1 MRIRESIFILLLLC
15 IGLQASGQ
23 NLTRQQY
30 IEKYRDEAVKQM
42 HKHKIPASITLAQA
56 CLESSNGNSE
66 LARKA
71 NNHFGIKCHNGWKGK
86 GYLHDDDR
94 KGECFRHYKNAEDSF
109 TDHSYF
115 LISGSRYNSLFD
127 LKITDYKAWAHGLK
141 AAGYAT
147 NPRYAQMLIDII
159 EEYKLY
165 KYDSPYA
172 YNESKT
178 HAREAKK
185 AARIEK
191 KRNKLEKKEL
201 KAVKKARKAQE
212 KLQKFNEKYPPL
224 VKPQHN
230 PVHVQNSAPVE
241 PEHNKPTVQ
250 KPENDG
256 IIYVIKQGDTLYSIA
271 RKYSVTV
278 DDLYRNNPGI
288 KANALKPGNSIKI
301 K

>member
-30 IEKYRDEAVKQM
+30 IDKYKDEAIKQM

-56 CLESSNGNSE
+56 CLESSNGNSS

-86 GYLHDDDR
+86 SYTHDDDR
-94 KGECFRHYKNAEDSF
+94 KGECFRKYKSAEDSY

-115 LISGSRYNSLFD
+115 LKSGSRYNSLFD

-147 NPRYAQMLIDII
+147 NPRYAQMLIEII

-165 KYDSPYA
+165 KFDSKEA
-172 YNESKT
+172 YKT
-178 HAREAKK
+178 LNAKVKEEKK

-191 KRNKLEKKEL
+191 RRNKLEKKEK
-201 KAVKKARKAQE
+201 KAVEKARKAQE
-212 KLQKFNEKYPPL
+212 KLQKFNAKYPPA
-224 VKPQHN
+224 VMPQPNNGHVQHN
-230 PVHVQNSAPVE
+230 VPVE
-241 PEHNKPTVQ
+241 PEHNKPSVQ
-250 KPENDG
+250 KPENNG

-271 RKYSVTV
+271 RKYGVTV

>member
-71 NNHFGIKCHNGWKGK
+71 NNHFGIKCHNGGKGK

-94 KGECFRHYKNAEDSF
+94 KGECFRHYKNAGDSF

-147 NPRYAQMLIDII
+147 NPRYAQMLIEII
-159 EEYKLY
+159 EEY
-165 KYDSPYA
+165 
-172 YNESKT
+172 
-178 HAREAKK
+178 
-185 AARIEK
+185 
-191 KRNKLEKKEL
+191 
-201 KAVKKARKAQE
+201 
-212 KLQKFNEKYPPL
+212 
-224 VKPQHN
+224 
-230 PVHVQNSAPVE
+230 
-241 PEHNKPTVQ
+241 
-250 KPENDG
+250 
-256 IIYVIKQGDTLYSIA
+256 
-271 RKYSVTV
+271 
-278 DDLYRNNPGI
+278 
-288 KANALKPGNSIKI
+288 
-301 K
+301 